1 MTDDRRQRH
10 LVDLDNRRPELAD
23 ELFGTL
29 ADMQARCPVAWSE
42 ASGGFWALLKHA
54 DIVTAS
60 ADWRT
65 FTVTEGIMIPPT
77 GKSMPVI
84 PAELDP
90 PRHGA
95 FRKLV
100 LPHFT
105 PKALGPWEADIRRI
119 VADGFAPLAER
130 GRADLVTEFA
140 RPVPVLVIC
149 RILGIRSDWERIH
162 SLGEE
167 FMQAFADTDHPE
179 RGRAAAQRLEAFLA
193 EEIAARRG
201 RPAEDLLGQLVNAE
215 IEGETLSDVEA
226 LGLVQLLVVAGH
238 GTTVDGIGTMVYRLL
253 TEPDVRDRLLTD
265 RSLVPKMI
273 EECLR
278 LHPPVWNMA
287 RTVRRETT
295 LRDAE
300 LCPGE
305 KVMLAF
311 GAANHDP
318 DKFDDPFAFDLDRPG
333 LTQHLT
339 FGSGR
344 HRCLGE
350 GLARLELRTVLEYLL
365 DELPA
370 LELDGPVVWGG
381 HTNSHGLR
389 SLPVRFAVGGEPA
402 TVRIQEDGDV

>member
-1 MTDDRRQRH
+1 MTDTRH
-10 LVDLDNRRPELAD
+10 APHLEDLDNRRPELAAR
-23 ELFGTL
+23 LFETL
-29 ADMQARCPVAWSE
+29 GEMQQRHPVAWSE
-42 ASGGFWALLKHA
+42 ASGGFWALLTHA
-54 DIVTAS
+54 DVVTAS
-60 ADWRT
+60 ADWET
-65 FTVTEGIMIPPT
+65 FTVTEGIMIPAT

-90 PRHGA
+90 PRHGG

-105 PKALGPWEADIRRI
+105 PKALAPVEPDIRTL
-119 VADGFAPLAER
+119 VAEAFAPLVER

-149 RILGIRSDWERIH
+149 RVLGIVSDWERIH
-162 SLGEE
+162 ELGEN
-167 FMQAFADTDHPE
+167 FMAAFADTEHPE
-179 RGRAAAQRLEAFLA
+179 RGKAAAQELEAFLE

-201 RPAEDLLGQLVNAE
+201 RPVDDLLGLLVNAE
-215 IEGETLSDVEA
+215 IDGDLITETEA

-238 GTTVDGIGTMVYRLL
+238 GTTVDGIGTMIHRLL
-253 TEPDVRDRLLTD
+253 TEPGVRERLVADRT
-265 RSLVPKMI
+265 LVPRMI
-273 EECLR
+273 DECLR
-278 LHPPVWNMA
+278 LHAPVWNMA
-287 RTVRRETT
+287 RTVRRPTT
-295 LRDAE
+295 LGDAQME
-300 LCPGE
+300 PGE

-318 DKFDDPFAFDLDRPG
+318 AKFPDPFVFDLDRES

-350 GLARLELRTVLEYLL
+350 ALAKLEMRVVLEHVL

-370 LELDGPVVWGG
+370 LALDGDVVWGG

-389 SLPVRFAVGGEPA
+389 SLPVVLAQAPGGTHA
-402 TVRIQEDGDV
+402 

>member
-10 LVDLDNRRPELAD
+10 LVDLDNRKPELAD

-60 ADWRT
+60 ADWET

-105 PKALGPWEADIRRI
+105 PKALGLWEADIRRI
-119 VADGFAPLAER
+119 VADGFAPLAEQ

-167 FMQAFADTDHPE
+167 FMEAFADTDHPE

-238 GTTVDGIGTMVYRLL
+238 GTTVDGIGTMSYRLL
-253 TEPDVRDRLLTD
+253 TEPGVRDRLLAD

-287 RTVRRETT
+287 RTVRRETI

-311 GAANHDP
+311 G
-318 DKFDDPFAFDLDRPG
+318 R
-333 LTQHLT
+333 
-339 FGSGR
+339 
-344 HRCLGE
+344 
-350 GLARLELRTVLEYLL
+350 RTTTPTSSTTPSPSTSTA
-365 DELPA
+365 PA
-370 LELDGPVVWGG
+370 
-381 HTNSHGLR
+381 
-389 SLPVRFAVGGEPA
+389 
-402 TVRIQEDGDV
+402 